1 MALDITYYI
10 QRNYGEDQRYPV
22 SKDAVMV
29 VELMGYNKRVLT
41 DWAIKILEENNA
53 TITEVLKPR

>member
-41 DWAIKILEENNA
+41 EWAIKIIEENNA

>member
-41 DWAIKILEENNA
+41 DWSIKILEENNA

>member
-1 MALDITYYI
+1 MNITYYI
-10 QRNYGEDQRYPV
+10 QRNYGEDHRYPV

-29 VELMGYNKRVLT
+29 CQLAGTKTLTGY
-41 DWAIKILEENNA
+41 AIQILKANNA